1 MSAPRYRP
9 AVPESRRGKPDR
21 DAQGR
26 ALCRACSDPIPPS
39 GRVRCYCSDECRVTF
54 LVSGSGSEAR
64 RYVYR
69 RDLGVCAKCGSDCEW
84 LARAIRA
91 STRNGTLNLEWPHNG
106 STSAEYRAAL
116 RSFGRLGLWQAD
128 HIVPVVEGGGA
139 CGLANLQTL
148 CNSCHAAETAM
159 LAGRRALARRAP
171 LFTQPLDNAEREMP

>member
-26 ALCRACSDPIPPS
+26 AICRACSAPIPTS
-39 GRVRCYCSDECRVTF
+39 GRLRCYCSDECRVTF
-54 LVSGSGSEAR
+54 MVSGSGSEAR

-69 RDLGVCAKCGSDCEW
+69 RDHGVCAKCRSDCEW
-84 LARAIRA
+84 LAKMIRA
-91 STRNGTLNLEWPHNG
+91 ATRNGYFTLEWSHNG

-116 RSFGRLGLWQAD
+116 RSFGRLGAWQAD

-139 CGLANLQTL
+139 CGLENLRTL
-148 CNSCHAAETAM
+148 CNGCHAAETAM
-159 LAGRRALARRAP
+159 LAGRRALKRRAP